1 MVDHDVLTKNHIS
14 FNGIFPIQAS
24 MPNVA
29 ECGGP
34 VHFFLAP
41 PGRMGAVGNDE
52 MMKWCTVDYIDI

>member
-1 MVDHDVLTKNHIS
+1 MVDHDVLTKTTLVS
-14 FNGIFPIQAS
+14 TGFFPIQAS

-52 MMKWCTVDYIDI
+52 MMK